1 MAPIRSLGQAVTGN
15 HRIEKSN
22 ITKSFRNIKKYININ
37 KTAKEISIGSELTVP
52 AASFNKIDI
61 LFPPHFQCTI

>member
-22 ITKSFRNIKKYININ
+22 ITKSFRNIKKYI
-37 KTAKEISIGSELTVP
+37 KMLVTAHKLQLLDELKYNFKVCLP
-52 AASFNKIDI
+52 RYHWNGLIAS
-61 LFPPHFQCTI
+61 